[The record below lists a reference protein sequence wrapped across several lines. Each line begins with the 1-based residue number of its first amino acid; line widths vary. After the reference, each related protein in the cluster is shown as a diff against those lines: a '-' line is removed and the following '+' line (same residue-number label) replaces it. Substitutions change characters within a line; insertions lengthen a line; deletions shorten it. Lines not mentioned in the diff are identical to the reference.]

1 MTTAVT
7 RGPALRRALC
17 LGSDALWSL
26 CWNSEWCH
34 LCLCGLQ
41 VKLGGTEEQVLG
53 DWSLGSPVILPPMA
67 SYSAR
72 KENVLYFST
81 LNSTLFCFLSKGPVS
96 SFGTRPS
103 REGGVHL
110 VCFPRCC
117 PSILRSQFRLSATTW
132 APFSSVYQNVPPA
145 KEGKQVSEFVFQSL
159 LQRGQSG
166 F

>member
-7 RGPALRRALC
+7 RGPALRRAPC
-17 LGSDALWSL
+17 LGSDALWLL

-96 SFGTRPS
+96 SFGTGP
-103 REGGVHL
+103 
-110 VCFPRCC
+110 
-117 PSILRSQFRLSATTW
+117 
-132 APFSSVYQNVPPA
+132 
-145 KEGKQVSEFVFQSL
+145 
-159 LQRGQSG
+159 QSG
-166 F
+166 RRGSLGLLPLVLPLDTTQPVQVKCHHMGSLFQCVPKCPAC